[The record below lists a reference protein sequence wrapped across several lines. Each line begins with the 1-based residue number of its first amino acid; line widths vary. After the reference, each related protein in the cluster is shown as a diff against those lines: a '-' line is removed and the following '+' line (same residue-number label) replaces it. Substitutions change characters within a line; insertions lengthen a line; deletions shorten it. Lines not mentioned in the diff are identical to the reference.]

1 MQSLRLTLPSRG
13 LAVTVSYRFDPTQVT
28 NGTITAVKMQQFRDG
43 IGEWAGA
50 ANVHFSEF
58 TGGTPTNFITVQE
71 DATLG
76 GGFSSS
82 VGMAGGEQFVKFG
95 PAAWNRGTV
104 CHEVGHAL
112 GYWHEQQ
119 RDDRD
124 TYVIIDWS
132 NIALGNQPN
141 FAKLPGGTTAIG
153 AYDFY
158 SAMHYAR
165 NALAIDPQQDTITMQ
180 APYAQFADII
190 GGCLL
195 SQFKQT
201 RSGGYGDRLW
211 QPVAVTERGRYEYQR
226 QWPGEFARRPLLCV

>member
-1 MQSLRLTLPSRG
+1 
-13 LAVTVSYRFDPTQVT
+13 
-28 NGTITAVKMQQFRDG
+28 MQQFRDG
-43 IGEWAGA
+43 IAEWAA
-50 ANVHFSEF
+50 SANVVFSEF

-71 DATLG
+71 DPTLG

-95 PAAWNRGTV
+95 PNAWNRGTV

-158 SAMHYAR
+158 SVMHYAR
-165 NALAIDPQQDTITMQ
+165 NALAIDPSMDTITMQ
-180 APYAQFADII
+180 PAYTQFADII
-190 GGCLL
+190 GQCLL
-195 SQFKQT
+195 PHPEQT
-201 RSGGYGDRLW
+201 RSGGHGGRLW
-211 QPVAVTERGRYEYQR
+211 QSIAAPERGRY
-226 QWPGEFARRPLLCV
+226 